1 MDFRL
6 VMSDSCGSYLD
17 HPVEL
22 VAELLGE
29 QAGEHGAQDL
39 AHADPKGH
47 PWQNKNDWIIQCCTT
62 KSIPE
67 RKKTLE
73 VRVPGGRARGPL
85 WKTFLSLSDPSE
97 EHELWLPSNDHAVE
111 KIGQL

>member
-17 HPVEL
+17 HPVAL

-47 PWQNKNDWIIQCCTT
+47 P
-62 KSIPE
+62 
-67 RKKTLE
+67 
-73 VRVPGGRARGPL
+73 
-85 WKTFLSLSDPSE
+85 
-97 EHELWLPSNDHAVE
+97 
-111 KIGQL
+111 

>member
-67 RKKTLE
+67 RKKHWKYEYLVGGQE
-73 VRVPGGRARGPL
+73 VHCERL
-85 WKTFLSLSDPSE
+85 F
-97 EHELWLPSNDHAVE
+97 
-111 KIGQL
+111 